1 MKTDLTKHI
10 ESLLSIYSPTHI
22 AGQKLN
28 KQRQSRT
35 VFECVAECGNISGG
49 IIDCVRIDETL
60 VNETRPR
67 ICHPGVHKS
76 EEWYKNF
83 VSPCGQKVE
92 DLPELCDN
100 TGCRCNSFKI
110 CCDNDVLITCFEIK
124 ISKADFHSKH
134 GHNFV
139 GNANFYVMPKE
150 LYLEV
155 KDEIPDDIGVIA
167 YVSTDKFDGLRCVKH
182 STYRRISDEDKMW
195 ITLSV
200 LKKVEKN
207 FQKKLQEE
215 REYYLHEMKSTFY

>member
-10 ESLLSIYSPTHI
+10 ESLLNIYSPTHI

-28 KQRQSRT
+28 KHRQSRT
-35 VFECVAECGNISGG
+35 VFECVAECGNTAGG

-67 ICHPGVHKS
+67 VCYPGVHKS
-76 EEWYKNF
+76 EEWYKDF
-83 VSPCGQKVE
+83 VSPCGQKVA
-92 DLPELCDN
+92 DLPELCDK
-100 TGCRCNSFKI
+100 TDCRCNSYKI

-150 LYLEV
+150 LYMEI
-155 KDEIPDDIGVIA
+155 KDEIPDNIGVIV
-167 YVSTDKFDGLRCVKH
+167 YISTDKFDGLRCVKQ
-182 STYRRISDEDKMW
+182 SAYRKISDKDRMW

-200 LKKVEKN
+200 LKKVEKS
-207 FQKKLQEE
+207 FQKKLKEE
-215 REYYLHEMKSTFY
+215 RECYLRGIKSTFY